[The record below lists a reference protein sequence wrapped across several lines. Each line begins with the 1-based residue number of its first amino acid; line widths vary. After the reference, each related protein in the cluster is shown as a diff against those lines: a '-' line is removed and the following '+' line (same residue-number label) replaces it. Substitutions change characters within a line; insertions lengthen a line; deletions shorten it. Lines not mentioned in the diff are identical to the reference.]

1 MRRIDRGL
9 HAPGQAATAAQSR
22 DLGANTLRFV
32 IPWVPDR
39 TPAFAGDAFGTR
51 ESPCT
56 FLLNQG
62 SIENHASGDSIF
74 KDPAEDRN
82 TRDLGVDQTQNQ
94 ESRDFSRISVVNSS
108 RSRVYISLEQRVALL
123 ANISRIPVGKATV
136 FSSTK
141 FVSILSNLIIRSDE
155 LLIPSAITF
164 AALCVILAISPLYHC
179 PSSYP
184 QSALSA
190 TALETKTAL
199 SETIVAQLL
208 LAILAVSASSSDLT
222 VIDKV
227 SRYVEFP

>member
-1 MRRIDRGL
+1 MKVCEALIALNG
-9 HAPGQAATAAQSR
+9 
-22 DLGANTLRFV
+22 
-32 IPWVPDR
+32 
-39 TPAFAGDAFGTR
+39 FAEFCMSSVT
-51 ESPCT
+51 ELYT

-74 KDPAEDRN
+74 KDPVEDRN